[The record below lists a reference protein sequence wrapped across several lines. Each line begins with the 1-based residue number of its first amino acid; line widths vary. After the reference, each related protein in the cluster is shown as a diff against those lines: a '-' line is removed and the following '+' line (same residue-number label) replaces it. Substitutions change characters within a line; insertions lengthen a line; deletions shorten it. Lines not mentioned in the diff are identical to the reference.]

1 MTCGLVHASYSLPEW
16 QAGDGKIGRTLGD
29 PFNKNSHRSDREK
42 WSTSKGG
49 PVFSKLFRLDQT
61 DPLGFRPKFL
71 EILVEWIVPPQS
83 SALPFLFK
91 EIFFKFFFLGTAS
104 HWNTLHNYLI
114 FILT

>member
-16 QAGDGKIGRTLGD
+16 QAGDGKIGRTLGAIQQKF
-29 PFNKNSHRSDREK
+29 PPVRPEK

-61 DPLGFRPKFL
+61 DPLGFGPKFL
-71 EILVEWIVPPQS
+71 EILVEWIAPPQS

-91 EIFFKFFFLGTAS
+91 EIFLKFFFFGTAS
-104 HWNTLHNYLI
+104 HWNTLHNYY
-114 FILT
+114 TT